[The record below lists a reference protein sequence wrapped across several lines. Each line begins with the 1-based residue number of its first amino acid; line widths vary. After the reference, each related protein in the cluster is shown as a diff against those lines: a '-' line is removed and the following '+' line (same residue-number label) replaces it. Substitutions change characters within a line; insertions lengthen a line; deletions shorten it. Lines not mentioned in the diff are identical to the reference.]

1 MIMKERDTEK
11 ETLTL
16 LQLQQI
22 IRGGVERAVPESL
35 WVKAEIAEIKENY
48 SGHCYL
54 ELVEY
59 NDKSQLTAK
68 VRAVIWASQYRAIKP
83 YFKEATGNY
92 IEAGMHLLMRVIAQ
106 YSEVYGLSLVVIDVD
121 PSFSI
126 GELERRRLETIDRLN
141 KEGLIELNK
150 EVALPRLPRKFAII
164 SATTAAGYRDFI
176 KHLHNNDFG
185 FKFATWLFPAPMQGA
200 DAPKGVADAI
210 DKIVGYN
217 RRFVAQGKP
226 EFDAV
231 IIIRGGGS
239 VMDLS
244 AFDDYQMAVAIA
256 NCPFP
261 VITGIGHDHDYHVAD
276 MVANTDLKTP
286 TAVADFIL
294 DIFAGE
300 AANVESLSARM
311 RLAAINKL
319 NVADTKLQ
327 LVKNRLKEAVQRRL
341 QEESYRLSL
350 LEQRLKMADPTAGLK
365 TGEVIIEIDGKRYT
379 GELNTFK
386 EGANVVLHLRNGS
399 VSFNINDVKI
409 NCREENKR

>member
-1 MIMKERDTEK
+1 MLMKERSTEK

-16 LQLQQI
+16 VQLQQAI
-22 IRGGVERAVPESL
+22 KNGIERAVPGSL

-59 NDKSQLTAK
+59 NDKSQLAAK
-68 VRAVIWASQYRAIKP
+68 VRAVIWASQYRVIKP

-92 IEAGMHLLMRVIAQ
+92 IEAGMHLLMRVVVQ
-106 YSEVYGLSLVVIDVD
+106 YSEVYGLSLVVVDVD
-121 PSFSI
+121 PDFSI
-126 GELERRRLETIDRLN
+126 GELERRRLETIDRLK
-141 KEGLIELNK
+141 KEGLMELNK
-150 EVALPRLPRKFAII
+150 EVALPNLPRKFAVI
-164 SATTAAGYRDFI
+164 SATAAAGYRDFI

-185 FKFATWLFPAPMQGA
+185 FKFATWLFPSPMQGV

-210 DKIVGYN
+210 EKIVEYN
-217 RRFVAQGKP
+217 RRFVARNEP

-244 AFDDYQMAVAIA
+244 AYDDYSMAAAIA

-294 DIFAGE
+294 DIFAE
-300 AANVESLSARM
+300 ETAKVESLSARM

-319 NVADTKLQ
+319 NVADTRLQ
-327 LVKNRLKEAVQRRL
+327 LAKDRLRDAVQRRL
-341 QEESYRLSL
+341 QGEFYRLSL
-350 LEQRLKMADPTAGLK
+350 LEQRLKTADPTARLK
-365 TGEVIIEIDGKRYT
+365 IGEVIIEIDGKRYRDD
-379 GELNTFK
+379 LNSFK
-386 EGANVVLHLRNGS
+386 EGSNVVLYLKNGS

-409 NCREENKR
+409 NCREENNR